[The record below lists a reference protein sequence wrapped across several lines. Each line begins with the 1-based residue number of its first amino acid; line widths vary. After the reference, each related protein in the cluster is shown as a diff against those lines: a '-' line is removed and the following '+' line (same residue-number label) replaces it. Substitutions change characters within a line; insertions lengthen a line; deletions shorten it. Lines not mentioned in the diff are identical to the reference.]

1 MRKATLWVGVFVLVW
16 FSCGPAPAEKEG
28 GEEPEALEVVRMK
41 VGPTSLTQANKLERP
56 IPEVPFGEPF
66 IVEVE
71 WDSETRP
78 DQSLT
83 LKDFVAVVL
92 DERGEPLWRPAAG
105 ELRLEIRDEP
115 KIGSPVEN
123 GVMFSRPESGDPVG
137 AILVLYG
144 AEGVTYSDGKTLV
157 LFTVE
162 LVTEQGETVLFD
174 PPWAKKG
181 KR

>member
-1 MRKATLWVGVFVLVW
+1 MRRATVWVGVFTLVC
-16 FSCGPAPAEKEG
+16 FSCVPAPAEKEN

-41 VGPTSLTQANKLERP
+41 VGPTSLTQTNKLERP

-66 IVEVE
+66 RVEVE

-78 DQSLT
+78 NQSLT

-92 DERGEPLWRPAAG
+92 DETSEPLWRPAAG
-105 ELRLEIRDEP
+105 ELRLEIRDES